1 MRSGHPQA
9 KAPGRPEGGMRIV
22 YVTHELPFG
31 DGEAFVIAEVQALL
45 RAGHEVLVVPR
56 RSHEPVIHDD
66 VEDLLARARPMPNR
80 LAVAVAAAGAI
91 AREPRR
97 AGRALWAVRVTRPRY
112 RSILNAV
119 ATGEGMWLARVAR
132 AWRADHIHAHWA
144 HWTATMAMGASAM
157 TGIPW
162 SFTAHRYDIVI
173 NNLLD
178 LKLRSARFGRFIARY
193 MLDMGRG
200 LVGPEAAARAIL
212 LYMGVRIPPKVASR
226 PPRAAPVIVCPGR
239 LVPMKAQRYLV
250 DAAAMLAAR
259 GVAFEL
265 WLAGDGPDA
274 AALAGQVHALG
285 LERSVRMLGVVP
297 HAALLGLYRDG
308 SVDCVALPSRDLG
321 GGVHEGLSVAL
332 IEAMAYG
339 IPAVSTPTGGQA
351 ELLDGAGRLVPPG
364 DAAAL
369 ADTLGALLASPG
381 ERERIG
387 MMGRHRIEERFD
399 VDVIAAELVRLFA
412 GGRVGHLSAMAVG
425 GH

>member
-1 MRSGHPQA
+1 
-9 KAPGRPEGGMRIV
+9 MRIV
-22 YVTHELPFG
+22 YVTHALPFG

-45 RAGHEVLVVPR
+45 EAGHEVLVVPR
-56 RSHEPVIHDD
+56 RSHDPVIHDD
-66 VEDLLARARPMPNR
+66 VAELVARARPMPNR
-80 LAVAVAAAGAI
+80 VAVAMTAAGAV
-91 AREPRR
+91 ARDPGR

-112 RSILNAV
+112 RSLLNAV
-119 ATGEGMWLARVAR
+119 ATAEGMWLARVAR
-132 AWRADHIHAHWA
+132 SWRADHIHAHWA

-157 TGIPW
+157 SGIPW
-162 SFTAHRYDIVI
+162 SFTAHRYDIVL

-178 LKLRSARFGRFIARY
+178 LKLRSARFGRFIAGY
-193 MLDMGRG
+193 MLNMARG
-200 LVGPEAAARAIL
+200 MVGPEAAARAL
-212 LYMGVRIPPKVASR
+212 VLYMGVRVPPRVASR

-250 DAAAMLAAR
+250 DAAALLAAR

-274 AALAGQVHALG
+274 AALAGQVQALG
-285 LERSVRMLGVVP
+285 LESRVRMLGVVP

-351 ELLDGAGRLVPPG
+351 ELLDGAGKLVPPA

-369 ADTLGALLASPG
+369 ADTLGELLASPG

-387 MMGRHRIEERFD
+387 LLGRHRIEQRFD

-412 GGRVGHLSAMAVG
+412 GGRVAQPAEVAVG
-425 GH
+425 GR

>member
-1 MRSGHPQA
+1 
-9 KAPGRPEGGMRIV
+9 MRIV
-22 YVTHELPFG
+22 YVTHALPFG

-45 RAGHEVLVVPR
+45 EAGHEILVVPR
-56 RSHEPVIHDD
+56 RSHDPVIHDD
-66 VEDLLARARPMPNR
+66 VGELVARARPMPNR
-80 LAVAVAAAGAI
+80 LAVAVTAAGAVM
-91 AREPRR
+91 RDPGR

-112 RSILNAV
+112 RSLLNAV
-119 ATGEGMWLARVAR
+119 ATAEGMWLARVAR
-132 AWRADHIHAHWA
+132 SWRADHIHAHWA

-157 TGIPW
+157 SGIPW

-178 LKLRSARFGRFIARY
+178 LKLRSARFGRFIAGY
-193 MLDMGRG
+193 MLNLARG
-200 LVGPEAAARAIL
+200 MVGPEAAARAL
-212 LYMGVRIPPKVASR
+212 VLYMGVRVPPRVASR

-239 LVPMKAQRYLV
+239 LVPMKAQRYLI
-250 DAAAMLAAR
+250 DAAALLAAR

-274 AALAGQVHALG
+274 AALAGQVQALG
-285 LERSVRMLGVVP
+285 LESSVRMLGVVP

-351 ELLDGAGRLVPPG
+351 ELLDGAGRLVPPA

-369 ADTLGALLASPG
+369 ADTLGELLASPG
-381 ERERIG
+381 ECERIG
-387 MMGRHRIEERFD
+387 LLGRRRIEQRFD

-412 GGRVGHLSAMAVG
+412 GGRVAQPAEVAVG
-425 GH
+425 GR